1 MGPHPPGRSR
11 LNMLARLRAIF
22 TARRSRRIAAIN
34 AAYASAKASY
44 DAAKRRGD
52 TRAMHDAADALK
64 AAQTARLSLETDA
77 RGPSRGGLSAAV
89 WRLVR

>member
-1 MGPHPPGRSR
+1 MFDTLHKILGR
-11 LNMLARLRAIF
+11 N
-22 TARRSRRIAAIN
+22 RSRRIATIN
-34 AAYASAKASY
+34 TAYASAKASY

-64 AAQTARLSLETDA
+64 AAQTARLRLETEA
-77 RGPSRGGLSAAV
+77 RGPSRSGLSAVV

>member
-1 MGPHPPGRSR
+1 MAFSF
-11 LNMLARLRAIF
+11 RALF
-22 TARRSRRIAAIN
+22 PSNRSRRIAAIN

-64 AAQTARLSLETDA
+64 AAQTARLRLETEA
-77 RGPSRGGLSAAV
+77 RGPSRGGLSATV